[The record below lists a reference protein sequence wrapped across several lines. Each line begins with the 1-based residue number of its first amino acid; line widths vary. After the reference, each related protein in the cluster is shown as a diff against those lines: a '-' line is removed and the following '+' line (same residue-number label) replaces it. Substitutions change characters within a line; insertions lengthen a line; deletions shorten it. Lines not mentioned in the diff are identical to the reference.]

1 MNYDVFISY
10 SRRDYVDENRV
21 EIPGNIVS
29 QIKELL
35 TANGISYWFD
45 EDGISHGDEFAHII
59 ARNIKAASLFLFI
72 STESS
77 NASEWTSREIAVAN
91 AYKKKI
97 IPFRYDNSVYN
108 DSVILFVANLDFI
121 DYPSNPS
128 NALTRLVSS
137 IKEYLKELE
146 EQREQELR
154 RKEVEKR
161 RREDDERSR
170 LQREASI
177 KERAERLA
185 SLRQRISDVRNRI
198 YAIDTEILTVEK
210 SLDDLREQKRTH
222 TVDLEEL
229 IAQEQQLCGRGSAP
243 KPATSEAKPSEPAA
257 SKKDTPIKMQSFVAR
272 WRQSVKDAPIKKQS
286 FVARWRLSVK
296 DAASERSLV
305 ANIAVFAIFATSLLY
320 LGFAVLAWGWNPDD
334 ATGSLLLSALAGVVI
349 SSKMLVNL
357 KVAPFV
363 ALFNLF
369 FNFVI
374 CDTIDFYDYFAD
386 ERDVLVNRFEEF
398 VYPLLILTF
407 IVLIPLF
414 LISLFTSKNGMRFY
428 SVLRKVERPLYKN
441 ISIAF
446 YILLMVMPIFLVFNS
461 IGIIP

>member
-146 EQREQELR
+146 KQREQEAR
-154 RKEVEKR
+154 RKEEEKR

-198 YAIDTEILTVEK
+198 YEIDTEILTVEK
-210 SLDDLREQKRTH
+210 SLDDLREQRRTFNA
-222 TVDLEEL
+222 DLEEL

-257 SKKDTPIKMQSFVAR
+257 SKKDTPIKMQSFVTR

-286 FVARWRLSVK
+286 FVARWWQSVK
-296 DAASERSLV
+296 DAAAERSLV
-305 ANIAVFAIFATSLLY
+305 ANIAVFAIFAASVCYFILSLYPLY
-320 LGFAVLAWGWNPDD
+320 IGESHYIFYGFFYC
-334 ATGSLLLSALAGVVI
+334 SLAGVMAAT
-349 SSKMLVNL
+349 KMLVNL
-357 KVAPFV
+357 RIASL
-363 ALFNLF
+363 ATLFNLLSC
-369 FNFVI
+369 FVI
-374 CDTIDFYDYFAD
+374 GFVPYGDIYGNFYKINQYAD
-386 ERDVLVNRFEEF
+386 DF
-398 VYPLLILTF
+398 VYPLII
-407 IVLIPLF
+407 IVVFVLPPLLF
-414 LISLFTSKNGMRFY
+414 ISLFTSKNGMRFY

-446 YILLMVMPIFLVFNS
+446 YILLMVISMFYVFDS
-461 IGIIP
+461 IGII

>member
-45 EDGISHGDEFAHII
+45 ENGINHGDEFAPMI

-121 DYPSNPS
+121 DYSSNPS
-128 NALTRLVSS
+128 NALTRLVNS

-146 EQREQELR
+146 EQREQEAR
-154 RKEVEKR
+154 RKEEEKR

-185 SLRQRISDVRNRI
+185 TLRQRISDVRNRI
-198 YAIDTEILTVEK
+198 YEIDTEILTVEK
-210 SLDDLREQKRTH
+210 SLDDLREQRRTL
-222 TVDLEEL
+222 TADLEDLNALEK
-229 IAQEQQLCGRGSAP
+229 QLCDGGVAP
-243 KPATSEAKPSEPAA
+243 KPVRTEAKPSEPAA
-257 SKKDTPIKMQSFVAR
+257 SK
-272 WRQSVKDAPIKKQS
+272 KDAPIKKQS
-286 FVARWRLSVK
+286 FVARWWQSVK
-296 DAASERSLV
+296 DAAAERSLV

-320 LGFAVLAWGWNPDD
+320 LGFA
-334 ATGSLLLSALAGVVI
+334 ALACGWLGNNAAKSLFQSASAGVII

-363 ALFNLF
+363 ALFNLL

-374 CDTIDFYDYFAD
+374 CATVDFYNYDGYSYL
-386 ERDVLVNRFEEF
+386 ECEF
-398 VYPLLILTF
+398 PELVYPLLILTL

-414 LISLFTSKNGMRFY
+414 LISLFTSKNGKRFY

-446 YILLMVMPIFLVFNS
+446 YILLMVISIFYVFDS
-461 IGIIP
+461 VGII